1 MKPLHQQEP
10 VREVCAA
17 ALVQLGKTCPSLK
30 FAVMVSDD
38 GFEVASAGSHAQQGG
53 RLASMTSSMQ
63 ALGDAVAREM
73 KLAACDHILL
83 ESINGH
89 ILQRR
94 IPNHELVM
102 CAVFDHHELVGRA
115 VFATNECASTVA
127 ANLMSRAA

>member
-17 ALVQLGKTCPSLK
+17 ALQQLGRDCPSMT

-38 GFEVASAGSHAQQGG
+38 GFEVASAGSHAQEGG

-73 KLAACDHILL
+73 KLKACDHILL

-94 IPNHELVM
+94 IPNHELVL

-115 VFATNECASTVA
+115 VFATAECASTVST
-127 ANLMSRAA
+127 NLMRQAA

>member
-10 VREVCAA
+10 VREICGA
-17 ALVQLGKTCPSLK
+17 ALAQLGVTCPSLK

-73 KLAACDHILL
+73 KLGACDHILL

-94 IPNHELVM
+94 IPGHELVL

-115 VFATNECASTVA
+115 VFATNECAA
-127 ANLMSRAA
+127 AVSSKMMSIAA